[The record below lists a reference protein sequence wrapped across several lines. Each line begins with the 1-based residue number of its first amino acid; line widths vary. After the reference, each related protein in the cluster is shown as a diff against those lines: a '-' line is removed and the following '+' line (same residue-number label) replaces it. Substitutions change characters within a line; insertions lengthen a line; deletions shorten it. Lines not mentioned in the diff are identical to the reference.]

1 MDSAEASGDQF
12 KMCGVASSVY
22 EEGRSVAA
30 TMDYDFSCL
39 NFASGKTMKS
49 RNIGCSCPALFPRK
63 AIKHRYANSRSAP
76 RAARQSGGKAFK
88 RCSDI

>member
-63 AIKHRYANSRSAP
+63 AIKHRYVDSRSAP
-76 RAARQSGGKAFK
+76 GAGGQEGKRALE